1 MMDHAV
7 DNSRGNRGITQVVS
21 QLFEINISGNER
33 RALALAVAA
42 INNFEEER
50 GIASVVL
57 FQPVEAK
64 LVNQEDIRPGVMFQS
79 H

>member
-1 MMDHAV
+1 MCPIAGPLNIDDNGMMDHAV

-42 INNFEEER
+42 ILMIHR
-50 GIASVVL
+50 AKAA
-57 FQPVEAK
+57 PV
-64 LVNQEDIRPGVMFQS
+64 
-79 H
+79 